1 MTSPRGPLY
10 PPLQDSTMLDSLKFA
25 TERPARTPLETGFS
39 GVSARGLTTSSGP
52 TRPKSSRR
60 RPAARTPDKGTPVAA
75 PSLAAGGRKCMH
87 PPEVLRLR
95 ASARP
100 GPSEIEMASR
110 GKTETS
116 KLKQNLEEQLDRLMQ
131 QLQDLEEC
139 REELD
144 TDEYEETKKET
155 LEQLSEFNDSL
166 KKIMSGNMTLV
177 DELSGMQLAIQA
189 AISQAFKTPE
199 VIRLFAKKQ
208 PGQLRTR
215 LAEMDR
221 DLMVGKLD
229 RGLYTQQKVEIL
241 TALRKLGEKLT
252 ADDEAFLSA
261 NAGAIL
267 SQFEKVSTDL
277 GSGDKVLAL
286 ASFEVEK
293 TKK

>member
-1 MTSPRGPLY
+1 MV
-10 PPLQDSTMLDSLKFA
+10 STQFLVVPQTTRDPDAKREEHRS
-25 TERPARTPLETGFS
+25 RTLIG
-39 GVSARGLTTSSGP
+39 SS
-52 TRPKSSRR
+52 K
-60 RPAARTPDKGTPVAA
+60 
-75 PSLAAGGRKCMH
+75 
-87 PPEVLRLR
+87 PEVHESGG
-95 ASARP
+95 SALPALSVRP
-100 GPSEIEMASR
+100 GPSGRAGRSFEGDEFTATSGGNWGLAEPGHR
-110 GKTETS
+110 GTQVRE
-116 KLKQNLEEQLDRLMQ
+116 
-131 QLQDLEEC
+131 LQVSPW

-221 DLMVGKLD
+221 DLMVGKLERD
-229 RGLYTQQKVEIL
+229 LYTQQKVEIL

>member
-1 MTSPRGPLY
+1 MNTADIHLN
-10 PPLQDSTMLDSLKFA
+10 
-25 TERPARTPLETGFS
+25 
-39 GVSARGLTTSSGP
+39 
-52 TRPKSSRR
+52 
-60 RPAARTPDKGTPVAA
+60 
-75 PSLAAGGRKCMH
+75 
-87 PPEVLRLR
+87 
-95 ASARP
+95 
-100 GPSEIEMASR
+100 MASR
-110 GKTETS
+110 GTTETS
-116 KLKQNLEEQLDRLMQ
+116 KLRQNLEEQLDRLMQ

-166 KKIMSGNMTLV
+166 QKIMSGNMTLV

-199 VIRLFAKKQ
+199 VIRMFAKKQ

-215 LAEMDR
+215 LGEMDR
-221 DLMVGKLD
+221 DLMVGKLGRD
-229 RGLYTQQKVEIL
+229 LYTQQKGEIL

-252 ADDEAFLSA
+252 PEEEAFLA
-261 NAGAIL
+261 ENAGAAL
-267 SQFEKVSTDL
+267 SQFQKVSEGL

-286 ASFEVEK
+286 ASLEVGS